1 MNEKIKE
8 LQRKLKNNM
17 DKSVKLA
24 EKNTIRNVNGEV
36 VFTKEE
42 IDDMEDIIYKVADK
56 EDVRK
61 AMEECSENTTNR

>member
-24 EKNTIRNVNGEV
+24 DKNTIRNVNGEV

-42 IDDMEDIIYKVADK
+42 IDDMEDIIYKVEDK
-56 EDVRK
+56 
-61 AMEECSENTTNR
+61 